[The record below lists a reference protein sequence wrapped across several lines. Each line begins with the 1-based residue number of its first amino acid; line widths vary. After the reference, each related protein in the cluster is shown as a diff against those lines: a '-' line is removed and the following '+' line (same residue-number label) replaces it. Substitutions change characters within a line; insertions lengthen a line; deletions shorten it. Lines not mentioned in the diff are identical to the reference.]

1 MGGILPT
8 RGALLFAIALLTIA
22 LPGSGAS
29 EASSFAWNAP
39 DDTSGN
45 IVVGLDVLLDGEQ
58 ECVLSVA
65 VAGRLPG
72 AEPMQIF
79 ASYQT
84 PGDAW
89 WTTFYAGHYAQ
100 AHTGPLDTREI
111 LAGEGGLWATR
122 TTITRTLSGPMTITA
137 AGFNLE
143 AFGNTVAEHP
153 FEIDLSCDGAF
164 TVEQQWLGRSVVPFT
179 HDNADGGT
187 GASVFAA
194 LPSVSLAVD
203 DGVTGTFD
211 EAQVRLRAGEVQ
223 VSGKAIGT
231 MTLEHPEGQAEWSLG
246 SDEPIASKTYAYDGP
261 TGAYDL
267 RFTRI
272 GAGAADIFAGVLAG
286 LDPVDG
292 LDEGLSP

>member
-1 MGGILPT
+1 MPAW
-8 RGALLFAIALLTIA
+8 GALLFAIALLTVA

-45 IVVGLDVLLDGEQ
+45 IAVGLDVLLDGEQ

-72 AEPMQIF
+72 AEAMQIF

-111 LAGEGGLWATR
+111 LDEEGGLWATR

-143 AFGNTVAEHP
+143 GFENTVAEHP
-153 FEIDLSCDGAF
+153 FEIDLTCDGGF

-203 DGVTGTFD
+203 DGITRTF
-211 EAQVRLRAGEVQ
+211 EETQVRLSAGEVQ
-223 VSGKAIGT
+223 VFGKAVGT
-231 MTLEHPEGQAEWSLG
+231 MTLDQPEGRSTWALG
-246 SDEPIASKTYAYDGP
+246 GDEPVASKTYAYDGP
-261 TGAYDL
+261 GGAYDL
-267 RFTRI
+267 RFTRA
-272 GAGAADIFAGVLAG
+272 GAGGADIFAGILAG
-286 LDPVDG
+286 LDPVEHLALPG
-292 LDEGLSP
+292 